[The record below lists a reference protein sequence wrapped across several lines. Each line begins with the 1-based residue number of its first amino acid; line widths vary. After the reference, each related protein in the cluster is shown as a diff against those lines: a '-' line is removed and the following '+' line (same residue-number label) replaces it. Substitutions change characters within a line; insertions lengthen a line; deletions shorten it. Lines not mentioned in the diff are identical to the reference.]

1 MTLHERVGRVGS
13 QRLTVFSGY
22 VTITSLCVLNVLAIP
37 ISMLTLLN
45 RQYSELI

>member
-22 VTITSLCVLNVLAIP
+22 VTITSLCVFNVLAIR

-45 RQYSELI
+45 CQHSELI

>member
-22 VTITSLCVLNVLAIP
+22 VTMTSLYVFILLIFR

-45 RQYSELI
+45 CQYSEFI